1 MKPINVLITA
11 CGCPGAATL
20 IKMLRYYVD
29 ERKVR
34 VVGVDCDNEAICRFL
49 ADDFYWVPPVSETE
63 AYLDAVR
70 DVVARCEIDVI
81 LPENDL
87 EVPVLAEHRDSLGCP
102 VLVSSP
108 ESIELARNKY
118 KMYQILEDVIGA
130 GSNTGRHLPD
140 WMHTR
145 TAYEFTDAVYS
156 LGYPHRPICFKP
168 PISMGSRGFRI
179 IDAQASRY
187 DLLLNHKPNSKYITL
202 DEAREVLAEGD
213 WPELLVME
221 FVEGMEYTADCLCM
235 DGRALLTIVKSNEQ
249 ARWGVTVRGELVDRP
264 DLVKQVERIFQAI
277 PLSYCVNLQFIGGK
291 LIEINPRVSTFI
303 YQDDLVVPYLA
314 IKLALGEMTEEQV
327 REQQSKVKLGRRFVR
342 YMDQVFY
349 D

>member
-1 MKPINVLITA
+1 MRPINVLVTA

-34 VVGVDCDNEAICRFL
+34 VIGVDCDNEAICRFL

-70 DVVARCEIDVI
+70 DIVARCEIDII

-87 EVPVLAEHRDSLGCP
+87 EVLPLATRKDELEMLGCK
-102 VLVSSP
+102 VMVSSP
-108 ESIELARNKY
+108 ESIILARDKY
-118 KMYQILEDVIGA
+118 EMCRVLESA
-130 GSNTGRHLPD
+130 GVDLPM
-140 WMHTR
+140 WTHTCCL
-145 TAYEFTDAVYS
+145 AGFTDAVYT
-156 LGYPHRPICFKP
+156 LGYPSRPICFKP
-168 PISMGSRGFRI
+168 PIGMGSRGFRI

-235 DGRALLTIVKSNEQ
+235 DGRALLTTVKSNEQ
-249 ARWGVTVRGELVDRP
+249 VRWGVTVRGELVDRP
-264 DLVKQVERIFQAI
+264 DLVKQVERILQAI

-303 YQDDLVVPYLA
+303 YQDDLIMPYLA
-314 IKLALGEMTEEQV
+314 IKLALGELTEEQV
-327 REQQSKVKLGRRFVR
+327 RERQDKVKFGRRFVR
-342 YMDQVFY
+342 YMDQVFFES
-349 D
+349 